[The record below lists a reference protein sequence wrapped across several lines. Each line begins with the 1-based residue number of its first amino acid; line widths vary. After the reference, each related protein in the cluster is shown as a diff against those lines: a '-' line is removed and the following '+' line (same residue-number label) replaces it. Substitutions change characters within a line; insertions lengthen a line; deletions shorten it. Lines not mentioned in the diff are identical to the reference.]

1 MSNSGSRGSF
11 IIVGENIHCTR
22 IRLTSGKFVET
33 AADGSSA
40 LLFRE
45 KGVPARLPIPVS
57 VLESDNWKS
66 GKVRHVAVAVQQ
78 GLYGSGEE
86 KDAGTRYLQAMA
98 RDQEAAGAW
107 FLDLNVDEFSTDR
120 EEKIRAMEWA
130 AGVIQEVATVPLS
143 IDSSD
148 QDILEAGL
156 KACDPAKGAP
166 MVNSV
171 SLERADFIPAAARA
185 GACVIAGAT
194 GAEKMPESVED
205 RLHNIA
211 ELMKQLE
218 SAGFSRD
225 KVYLDPLVYPASVD
239 VNNSVMMIEAIRA
252 LREAWG
258 PEIHFAPGLSNISY
272 GFPRRAVINQVFT
285 HLCREAGCDGGIVDP
300 MQINDAVLNSMDY
313 NEERFRLA
321 RELLQGRDEFGME
334 YITAMRS

>member
-1 MSNSGSRGSF
+1 MANKGSF

-33 AADGSSA
+33 APDGSSA
-40 LLFRE
+40 LLFKE
-45 KGVPARLPIPVS
+45 NGASARLPIPAS
-57 VLESDNWKS
+57 ILESDNWKS

-78 GLYGSGEE
+78 GLYGAGEE
-86 KDAGTRYLQAMA
+86 KEAGARYLQAMA
-98 RDQEAAGAW
+98 RDQEGAGAW

-130 AGVIQEVATVPLS
+130 AGVIQKVSTIPLS

-148 QDILEAGL
+148 QEILEAGL

-171 SLERADFIPAAARA
+171 SLERADFIPAAAKA
-185 GACVIAGAT
+185 KACIIAGAT

-205 RLHNIA
+205 RLSNTA
-211 ELMKQLE
+211 ALMEKLE
-218 SAGFSRD
+218 SAGFSRGEIF
-225 KVYLDPLVYPASVD
+225 LDPLVYPASVD
-239 VNNSVMMIEAIRA
+239 VRNAVMMLEAIRA

-272 GFPRRAVINQVFT
+272 GFPRRGVINQVFT
-285 HLCREAGCDGGIVDP
+285 RLCRDAGCDGGIVDP
-300 MQINDAVLNSMDY
+300 MQINDGILDSIDFEK
-313 NEERFRLA
+313 EEFRLA
-321 RELLQGRDEFGME
+321 RDLLEGRDEFGME
-334 YITAMRS
+334 YITAMRG

>member
-1 MSNSGSRGSF
+1 MSGKSSF

-33 AADGSSA
+33 TPDGASF
-40 LLFRE
+40 LVFRE
-45 KGVPARLPIPVS
+45 NGTPAKLPIPVS

-66 GKVRHVAVAVQQ
+66 GKVRHVAVAIQQ
-78 GLYGSGEE
+78 GLYGEPAEQEMGR
-86 KDAGTRYLQAMA
+86 RYVQAMA
-98 RDQEAAGAW
+98 REQEASGAA

-130 AGVIQEVATVPLS
+130 ASVVQEAAGIPLS

-148 QDILEAGL
+148 QEILEAGL
-156 KACDPAKGAP
+156 KACNPERGKP

-171 SLERADFIPAAARA
+171 SLERAAFIPASAEA

-205 RLHNIA
+205 RVRNTA
-211 ELMKQLE
+211 ELMEQLQ
-218 SAGFSRD
+218 SAGFTRD
-225 KVYLDPLVYPASVD
+225 RIYLDPLVYPASVD
-239 VNNSVMMIEAIRA
+239 VKNAGMILDAIRA

-272 GFPRRAVINQVFT
+272 GFPRRAVINQVFAR
-285 HLCREAGCDGGIVDP
+285 LCRDAGCDGGIVDP
-300 MQINDAVLNSMDY
+300 MQINDSVLDSIDFSA
-313 NEERFRLA
+313 EPFRLA
-321 RELLQGRDEFGME
+321 RELLEGRDEFGME

>member
-1 MSNSGSRGSF
+1 MSDKGSF

-33 AADGSSA
+33 APDGSSA

-45 KGVPARLPIPVS
+45 NGSPARLPIPES

-66 GKVRHVAVAVQQ
+66 GKVRHVAVAIYQ

-86 KDAGTRYLQAMA
+86 KDAGTRYVQAMA
-98 RDQEAAGAW
+98 REQQAAGAW

-130 AGVIQEVATVPLS
+130 AGVIQQVSTVPLS

-148 QDILEAGL
+148 QEILEVGL
-156 KACDPAKGAP
+156 KACDVAKGPP

-171 SLERADFIPAAARA
+171 SLERADFIPAAAKA
-185 GACVIAGAT
+185 KACVIAGAT

-205 RLHNIA
+205 RVANTA
-211 ELMKQLE
+211 ELMEKLQ
-218 SAGFSRD
+218 SAGLSRGEI
-225 KVYLDPLVYPASVD
+225 YLDPLVYPASVD
-239 VNNSVMMIEAIRA
+239 VRNAVMIIEAIA
-252 LREAWG
+252 SLRKAWG

-285 HLCREAGCDGGIVDP
+285 RLCRDAGCDGGIVDP
-300 MQINDAVLNSMDY
+300 MQINDGVLDSIDFEK
-313 NEERFRLA
+313 EENRLA
-321 RELLQGRDEFGME
+321 RDLLEGRDEFGME
-334 YITAMRS
+334 YITAMRG

>member
-1 MSNSGSRGSF
+1 MATNGSF

-33 AADGSSA
+33 ASDGSSA
-40 LLFRE
+40 LIFAE
-45 KGVPARLPIPVS
+45 NGSPARLPIPQS
-57 VLESDNWKS
+57 VIESENWTS
-66 GKVRHVAVAVQQ
+66 GKVRHVAVAIQQ
-78 GLYGSGEE
+78 GLYGNEQE
-86 KDAGTRYLQAMA
+86 KEAGRRYVQAMA
-98 RDQEAAGAW
+98 RAQEASGAF

-120 EEKIRAMEWA
+120 EEKIRAMEW
-130 AGVIQEVATVPLS
+130 VASVVQAETAIPLS

-156 KACDPAKGAP
+156 KACDPAKGSP

-185 GACVIAGAT
+185 KACIIAGAT

-205 RLHNIA
+205 RMANIA
-211 ELMKQLE
+211 ELMEKLE
-218 SAGFSRD
+218 TAGFSRD
-225 KVYLDPLVYPASVD
+225 QVYLDPLVYPASVD
-239 VNNSVMMIEAIRA
+239 VNNAVMMIEAIRA

-272 GFPRRAVINQVFT
+272 GFPRRAVINQVFAG
-285 HLCREAGCDGGIVDP
+285 LCRDAGCDGGIVDP
-300 MQINDAVLNSMDY
+300 MQINDAVLDSIDY

-321 RELLQGRDEFGME
+321 RDLLEGRDEFGME
-334 YITAMRS
+334 YITAMRK